1 MSKQD
6 RGLCSLHKVLPVE
19 LKVAKD
25 KIVELEAE
33 VAELKAK
40 LEIAQTAVD
49 VVNYITDATK
59 SPLARVRQK
68 EVEEY
73 LRNI

>member
-1 MSKQD
+1 MEQT
-6 RGLCSLHKVLPVE
+6 
-19 LKVAKD
+19 
-25 KIVELEAE
+25 
-33 VAELKAK
+33 KAK
-40 LEIAQTAVD
+40 LKERLETAQTAVD

>member
-6 RGLCSLHKVLPVE
+6 RGLCSLHKILPVE
-19 LKVAKD
+19 LKAAND
-25 KIVELEAE
+25 KIKELEAE
-33 VAELKAK
+33 IVELKEK

-49 VVNYITDATK
+49 VVSYITDATK

>member
-19 LKVAKD
+19 LKAAKD

-49 VVNYITDATK
+49 VVSYITDATK